1 MPSRSELYTEDYV
14 ADVVTSILHPE
25 FGSIY
30 KRPDGEAYLA
40 YQAGLT
46 EGRAESTR
54 KKKTMSESTT
64 AKKANAPVE
73 GVVIDSAKPLGQDY
87 QPRDMTKG
95 EAGFVLVL
103 LAGVLTAV
111 GFGIRADSK
120 NQVQRAAEYK
130 AEREERDAK
139 AAAARKARAEWF
151 DSQRRGCKVVL
162 ELLDGSY
169 IAISSEAYAKAD
181 IKKKG
186 QWL

>member
-25 FGSIY
+25 LGSIY
-30 KRPDGEAYLA
+30 QPPDGEAYLA

-54 KKKTMSESTT
+54 KKKTMSESST

-103 LAGVLTAV
+103 LGISTSQHHGRPDRAQGSRQLRALPPVLPGGHSV
-111 GFGIRADSK
+111 LPRRQ
-120 NQVQRAAEYK
+120 QVQHHPA
-130 AEREERDAK
+130 
-139 AAAARKARAEWF
+139 
-151 DSQRRGCKVVL
+151 QV
-162 ELLDGSY
+162 
-169 IAISSEAYAKAD
+169 SSHV
-181 IKKKG
+181 
-186 QWL
+186 